1 MKLILIV
8 VRVTFGLV
16 KQYDRVL
23 TAILI
28 RQFKS
33 NTRSFVSEN
42 SGKIDQN
49 DCETLSYYIS
59 NSS

>member
-8 VRVTFGLV
+8 VRVTFLV

-33 NTRSFVSEN
+33 NSRSFFSEN
-42 SGKIDQN
+42 CGQN
-49 DCETLSYYIS
+49 
-59 NSS
+59 